1 MMTAA
6 PSKREQV
13 KDFWNSRAAFQALAG
28 TNDFTAKRLEH
39 DTLLKHIRDGQ
50 SVLEIGCGN
59 GLLSIEMAE
68 KFNVQV
74 DAFDFAADMIADAK
88 ERAKLAKLKGKI
100 AFDVRDVRDDAMP
113 DGNYDIAITERVI
126 INLLS
131 WEEQADAIRKIVRHL
146 KPGGRFLMCE
156 NSATGLGRLN
166 ELRALSGLDPVVP
179 PWHNRYLNDAEV
191 AALTIA
197 GVKLAEVIPY
207 SATYYF
213 VSRVVNAFHAKQTN
227 TEPSY
232 DAPINQLGLIL
243 PAIGDTAQGKLWIF
257 ERTA

>member
-1 MMTAA
+1 MIGAA
-6 PSKREQV
+6 SKREQV
-13 KDFWNSRAAFQALAG
+13 KDFWNGRAAFQALAG

-50 SVLEIGCGN
+50 RVLEIGCGN
-59 GLLSIEMAE
+59 GLLSVEMAE
-68 KFNVQV
+68 RFDVQI
-74 DAFDFAADMIADAK
+74 DAFDFAAEMIADATQ
-88 ERAKLAKLKGKI
+88 RATSASLKGRI

-131 WEEQADAIRKIVRHL
+131 WEEQADAIAKILRHL

-156 NSATGLGRLN
+156 NSALGLARIN
-166 ELRALSGLDPVVP
+166 ELRALCGLDAVVA
-179 PWHNRYLNDAEV
+179 PWHNRYLDDAEV
-191 AALTIA
+191 AAL
-197 GVKLAEVIPY
+197 VIPGVELVEVVSY

-213 VSRVVNAFHAKQTN
+213 VSRVVNAWNAKMTN
-227 TEPSY
+227 TEISY
-232 DAPINQLGLIL
+232 ESPINQLGLIL

-257 ERTA
+257 ERRG

>member
-1 MMTAA
+1 MSAS

-39 DTLLKHIRDGQ
+39 DTLLKHVRDGQ
-50 SVLEIGCGN
+50 RILEVGCGN
-59 GLLSIEMAE
+59 GLLSIELAE
-68 KFNVQV
+68 KFNVHI
-74 DAFDFAADMIADAK
+74 DAFDFAKEMITDAQ
-88 ERAKLAKLKGKI
+88 ERATGVALKGKI

-113 DGNYDIAITERVI
+113 AGNYDIAITERVI

-131 WEEQADAIRKIVRHL
+131 WEEQADAIAKIVRHL

-166 ELRALSGLDPVVP
+166 ELRALCGLDPVVA
-179 PWHNRYLNDAEV
+179 PWHNRYLDDSEV
-191 AALTIA
+191 AALTIP
-197 GVKLAEVIPY
+197 GVTLAEVIPY

-213 VSRVVNAFHAKQTN
+213 VSRVVNAWNARMTN
-227 TEPSY
+227 TEVSY
-232 DAPINQLGLIL
+232 DSPINQLGLIL

>member
-1 MMTAA
+1 MNAA
-6 PSKREQV
+6 PNKREQV
-13 KDFWNSRAAFQALAG
+13 KDFWNGRAAFQALAG

-50 SVLEIGCGN
+50 RVLEIGCGN
-59 GLLSIEMAE
+59 GLLSLEMAE
-68 KFNVQV
+68 KFNVNV
-74 DAFDFAADMIADAK
+74 DAFDFAAEMIADAK
-88 ERAKLAKLKGKI
+88 ERSTLATLKGHVT
-100 AFDVRDVRDDAMP
+100 FDVRDVRDDAMP

-131 WEEQADAIRKIVRHL
+131 WEEQSDAIAKIVRHL

-156 NSATGLGRLN
+156 NSAIGLGRLN
-166 ELRALSGLDPVVP
+166 ELRALCGLDPVVA
-179 PWHNRYLNDAEV
+179 PWHNRYLDDAEV
-191 AALTIA
+191 AALAIP
-197 GVKLAEVIPY
+197 GVRLAEVIPY

-213 VSRVVNAFHAKQTN
+213 VSRIVNAWNAKMTN
-227 TEPSY
+227 TEVAY
-232 DAPINQLGLIL
+232 DSPINQLGLIL